1 MEAIMRHRELGR
13 DSVSVRL
20 MTKGPVMWSCL
31 VALMVG
37 LIATPT
43 FARVQGPAAPAVGIA
58 STSDEYR
65 RAIEDARAIVR
76 DVMAESGIPGVSVAV
91 GFHGRVVWSEGFGL
105 ADLEHSVPVTT
116 LTKFRVGSVSK
127 PITAT
132 ALGLLMQAGNL
143 DLDALVQNYVPDFP
157 EKSWPITVRQ
167 VAGHIA
173 GIRHYRG
180 NENLSARRYSSV
192 SEGLDIFEDDP
203 LLFEPG
209 TQYSYSSY
217 GWNLLSAVVEG
228 ASGRDFLSLMRD
240 SVFEPLEMRHSLAGY
255 TDSIVSDRTS
265 FYERNGEGTVLNAP
279 YVDNSYKWAGGG
291 FLSTPEDLVRFGSA
305 HIEPG
310 FLQAETLEVLF
321 RSQRVSM
328 GETTSYGIGWR
339 TRTDEEGQH
348 VVSHGGG
355 SVGGTTMLIV
365 NRDSGLVVAAVGNL
379 SGGPISEMARRIA
392 VVFSR

>member
-1 MEAIMRHRELGR
+1 MTATRSTPVRTAILG
-13 DSVSVRL
+13 
-20 MTKGPVMWSCL
+20 
-31 VALMVG
+31 LMVMAHMA
-37 LIATPT
+37 LLAPRVRASVQDRPPPT
-43 FARVQGPAAPAVGIA
+43 LGIA
-58 STSDEYR
+58 STSDEYGQ
-65 RAIEDARAIVR
+65 AIEDARAIVR
-76 DVMAESGIPGVSVAV
+76 EVMGESGIPGISVAV
-91 GFHGRVVWSEGFGL
+91 GFHGSVVWSEGFGF

-127 PITAT
+127 PITA
-132 ALGLLMQAGNL
+132 AAMGLLMEAEKL
-143 DLDALVQNYVPDFP
+143 DLDAPVQDYVPDFP
-157 EKSWPITVRQ
+157 EKRWPVTVRQ

-180 NENLSARRYSSV
+180 NENLSGRRYSSV
-192 SEGLDIFEDDP
+192 TEGLDIFESDP

-228 ASGRDFLSLMRD
+228 ASGRAFLSLMRD

-255 TDSIVSDRTS
+255 TDSIISDRTS

-291 FLSTPEDLVRFGSA
+291 FLSTPEDLIRFGSA
-305 HIEPG
+305 HLEPG
-310 FLQAETLEVLF
+310 FLEAETLETLF
-321 RSQRVSM
+321 TSQRLSD
-328 GETTSYGIGWR
+328 GETTHYGVGWR
-339 TRTDEEGQH
+339 TVTNEDGH
-348 VVSHGGG
+348 HIVSHGGG

-379 SGGPISEMARRIA
+379 SQGPIAGMARRIV